1 MEKVYWECFTCKIIV
16 NSDLDEKQECIFC
29 GKPRDASVEL
39 TEEGK
44 IKYSK
49 VFWCDHE
56 DCLTSTRCFD
66 SQKELDLHYNLCH

>member
-1 MEKVYWECFTCKIIV
+1 MEKVYWECFTCKIVV
-16 NSDLDEKQECIFC
+16 NSESKVKQECIFC

-56 DCLTSTRCFD
+56 DC
-66 SQKELDLHYNLCH
+66 